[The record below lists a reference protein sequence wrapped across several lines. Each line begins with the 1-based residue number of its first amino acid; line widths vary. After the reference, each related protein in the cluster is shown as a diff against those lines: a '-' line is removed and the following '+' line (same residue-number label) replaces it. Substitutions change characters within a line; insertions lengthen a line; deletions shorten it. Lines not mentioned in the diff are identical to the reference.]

1 MLSAPNPCHP
11 PNPCNAPNQP
21 NLSNLSNQ
29 RRQLDVAG
37 CIPLGSSPVC
47 RLSR

>member
-11 PNPCNAPNQP
+11 PNPRNAPNQP
-21 NLSNLSNQ
+21 NLSNQ

-37 CIPLGSSPVC
+37 CIPLGLSPVC